1 MIWHTGHG
9 LTVPGAR
16 GTRLPPPAGG
26 CLAERMTT
34 PHTTGQAPSAH
45 REPTSTAQG
54 PVTEER
60 GLGPPGGS
68 GGSLPRVSGQ
78 GPVTEERGLRPSGGS
93 GGSLPRVSAADV
105 GTVVTRHGI
114 QTVEPIIRP
123 YLRHTPAIT
132 VDRADFGLPPG
143 PLVLK
148 LEQLQHGGSFKARG
162 AFANLLLRDM
172 PAAGVVAASGGNHGA
187 AVAFAARALGIPAR
201 IYVPHVSSPAK
212 IARIRSYGAD
222 LVVAGDTY
230 SDALAACQEWTAG
243 SGALPIHAYD
253 QAETML
259 GAGTLGMELA
269 GQAPDATQVLA
280 SVGGG
285 GLLAGVAAW
294 YAGRVQVVG
303 VEPEGAP
310 TLTAAMRAGRPADA
324 EAGSVAVDSLA
335 PRRVGELTFA
345 IIRQNA
351 AKVLLVDDEAIVAT
365 QQLLWELLRVVAEPG
380 GCAALAALVSGRC
393 EPAPGETVAVV
404 ISGANTT
411 AVDFGPPAARPKP
424 RDQGTGP

>member
-1 MIWHTGHG
+1 
-9 LTVPGAR
+9 
-16 GTRLPPPAGG
+16 
-26 CLAERMTT
+26 MTT
-34 PHTTGQAPSAH
+34 PRTTGH
-45 REPTSTAQG
+45 
-54 PVTEER
+54 
-60 GLGPPGGS
+60 PPHA
-68 GGSLPRVSGQ
+68 L
-78 GPVTEERGLRPSGGS
+78 T
-93 GGSLPRVSAADV
+93 AADV

-114 QTVEPIIRP
+114 QTVEPLIRP

-132 VDRADFGLPPG
+132 ADRADFGLAPG

-201 IYVPHVSSPAK
+201 IYVPRVSSPAK
-212 IARIRSYGAD
+212 IARIRGYGAD

-243 SGALPIHAYD
+243 SGALPVHAYD

-259 GAGTLGMELA
+259 GAGTLGMELED
-269 GQAPDATQVLA
+269 QAPGAARVLA

-294 YAGRVQVVG
+294 YAGRAQVVG
-303 VEPEGAP
+303 VEPDGAP
-310 TLTAAMRAGRPADA
+310 TLTAAMRAGRPVDA
-324 EAGSVAVDSLA
+324 ETGSVAVDSLA
-335 PRRVGELTFA
+335 PRQVGELTFA
-345 IIRQNA
+345 ILRQHA
-351 AKVLLVDDEAIVAT
+351 AQVLLVDDDAITRT
-365 QQLLWELLRVVAEPG
+365 QQLLWETLRVVAEPG

-411 AVDFGPPAARPKP
+411 AVDFGRQPGSPA
-424 RDQGTGP
+424 G

>member
-1 MIWHTGHG
+1 M
-9 LTVPGAR
+9 
-16 GTRLPPPAGG
+16 
-26 CLAERMTT
+26 
-34 PHTTGQAPSAH
+34 
-45 REPTSTAQG
+45 
-54 PVTEER
+54 
-60 GLGPPGGS
+60 
-68 GGSLPRVSGQ
+68 
-78 GPVTEERGLRPSGGS
+78 
-93 GGSLPRVSAADV
+93 
-105 GTVVTRHGI
+105 
-114 QTVEPIIRP
+114 
-123 YLRHTPAIT
+123 
-132 VDRADFGLPPG
+132 
-143 PLVLK
+143 
-148 LEQLQHGGSFKARG
+148 
-162 AFANLLLRDM
+162 
-172 PAAGVVAASGGNHGA
+172 
-187 AVAFAARALGIPAR
+187 
-201 IYVPHVSSPAK
+201 PHVSSPAK

-230 SDALAACQEWTAG
+230 SDALAASQEWTAG

-259 GAGTLGMELA
+259 GAGTVGMELA
-269 GQAPDATQVLA
+269 DQAPDATQVLA

-294 YAGRVQVVG
+294 YAGQVQVVG

-310 TLTAAMRAGRPADA
+310 TLTAAMRAGRPVDA

-351 AKVLLVDDEAIVAT
+351 AKVLLVDDDAIVRT
-365 QQLLWELLRVVAEPG
+365 QRLLWETLRVVAEPG

-411 AVDFGPPAARPKP
+411 AVDFGAAAGSPLPASQRSGGSQAALQHITASPSKSMASPRRPRPHPFRARLHHMKIVEITLLFV
-424 RDQGTGP
+424 RSSEICG

>member
-1 MIWHTGHG
+1 
-9 LTVPGAR
+9 L
-16 GTRLPPPAGG
+16 LPPAGG
-26 CLAERMTT
+26 CLAEGMTT
-34 PHTTGQAPSAH
+34 SHRAGQAPRAQH
-45 REPTSTAQG
+45 REPT
-54 PVTEER
+54 
-60 GLGPPGGS
+60 
-68 GGSLPRVSGQ
+68 
-78 GPVTEERGLRPSGGS
+78 
-93 GGSLPRVSAADV
+93 AADV

-114 QTVEPIIRP
+114 QTVEPLIRP

-132 VDRADFGLPPG
+132 VDRADFGLAPG

-148 LEQLQHGGSFKARG
+148 LEQLQHAGSFKARG
-162 AFANLLLRDM
+162 AFANLLLRDV

-187 AVAFAARALGIPAR
+187 AVAFAAHALGIPAR

-212 IARIRSYGAD
+212 TARIRGYGAD
-222 LVVAGDTY
+222 LVVAGNTY
-230 SDALAACQEWTAG
+230 SDALAASQEWTAD

-269 GQAPDATQVLA
+269 GQAPAATRVLA

-285 GLLAGVAAW
+285 GLLAGIAAW
-294 YAGRVQVVG
+294 FAGRAQVVG

-310 TLTAAMRAGRPADA
+310 TLTAAMRAGRPVDA

-351 AKVLLVDDEAIVAT
+351 AQVLLVDDDAILRT
-365 QQLLWELLRVVAEPG
+365 QQLLWETLRVVAEPG

-393 EPAPGETVAVV
+393 EPAPGESVAVV

-411 AVDFGPPAARPKP
+411 AVDLGP
-424 RDQGTGP
+424 GTGSANG

>member
-1 MIWHTGHG
+1 MIRQTGHE
-9 LTVPGAR
+9 LTVPGA
-16 GTRLPPPAGG
+16 GAPRLPLSAGG
-26 CLAERMTT
+26 CLAEGMTT
-34 PHTTGQAPSAH
+34 PHTTGQAPPAR
-45 REPTSTAQG
+45 REPTRTGQG
-54 PVTEER
+54 PVTKER
-60 GLGPPGGS
+60 GLGPP
-68 GGSLPRVSGQ
+68 
-78 GPVTEERGLRPSGGS
+78 GGS

-114 QTVEPIIRP
+114 QTVEPLIRP

-212 IARIRSYGAD
+212 IARIRGYGAD

-230 SDALAACQEWTAG
+230 SDALAASQEWTAG

-259 GAGTLGMELA
+259 GAGTLGMEFA
-269 GQAPDATQVLA
+269 DQAPDATQVLA

-294 YAGRVQVVG
+294 YADRAQVVG

-310 TLTAAMRAGRPADA
+310 TLTAAMRAGRPVDA

-335 PRRVGELTFA
+335 PRRIGELTFA

-351 AKVLLVDDEAIVAT
+351 AKVLLVDDDAIVAT
-365 QQLLWELLRVVAEPG
+365 QRLLWETLRVVAEPG

-411 AVDFGPPAARPKP
+411 AVDFG
-424 RDQGTGP
+424 RDRKSV